1 MTEFDRGY
9 NDALDL
15 LENVILQMKAS
26 DYDLATL
33 DELKQRMM

>member
-1 MTEFDRGY
+1 MSEFERGY

-15 LENVILQMKAS
+15 LMNVLLQMKAS

-33 DELKQRMM
+33 DELEQRMM